1 MKYKTTSYVEATQW
15 FKVGDHPEIDIY
27 KPYSVV
33 QCSPTCSDC
42 GHSMLH
48 NHGILWEGFNGY
60 QIVCPGNY
68 IVEDEH
74 GDIICM
80 SEVDFNQK
88 YIPA

>member
-1 MKYKTTSYVEATQW
+1 MEATQW
-15 FKVGDHPEIDIY
+15 FKVGDHPKIDVF

-33 QCSPTCSDC
+33 QCSSEICLSCKYP
-42 GHSMLH
+42 MLYEH
-48 NHGILWEGFNGY
+48 RHGILWEGFNDY

-80 SEVDFNQK
+80 PEVDFHQK
-88 YIPA
+88 YVPA